1 MLEKGFQC
9 FKNHEHPQ
17 SLSQCVLLLSNF
29 FGEKVFLMML

>member
-9 FKNHEHPQ
+9 FKNYEQPQ

-29 FGEKVFLMML
+29 FGEKVFLIIL

>member
-1 MLEKGFQC
+1 MLEKGFQR
-9 FKNHEHPQ
+9 FKNQEQPQ